1 MSALVTRLN
10 ASSTSKWLGTF
21 PLFDSASDRQLAGE
35 STRARGGNSFNA
47 FLFRFFFSLLLV
59 YRRIPTRNRGPQR
72 KPAASF
78 FSADAGGQVAARPLR
93 SLNGVRAGKKKKYQQ
108 KNGGSNKELERES
121 RSSHLPRD
129 SHRDHLLH
137 HLPLSF
143 TFISSLLRFYSLLP
157 SRLFFSLSLSRPIIS
172 ILIFAEWARSFA
184 IVFFLF
190 SLIKRANKTIETRVI
205 NQLIW
210 YHFDSVLFVSSVGHI
225 QFTNRFQ
232 DTKLGKTQRDSIS

>member
-93 SLNGVRAGKKKKYQQ
+93 SLNGVRAGKKKKISTKKMGGQT
-108 KNGGSNKELERES
+108 KNSRERVEAAICHATATATTFCTTCP
-121 RSSHLPRD
+121 SH
-129 SHRDHLLH
+129 
-137 HLPLSF
+137 
-143 TFISSLLRFYSLLP
+143 SLLSLLCFVFIP
-157 SRLFFSLSLSRPIIS
+157 FYRVDFFSLSLS
-172 ILIFAEWARSFA
+172 LA
-184 IVFFLF
+184 L
-190 SLIKRANKTIETRVI
+190 
-205 NQLIW
+205 
-210 YHFDSVLFVSSVGHI
+210 
-225 QFTNRFQ
+225 
-232 DTKLGKTQRDSIS
+232 